1 MVRLCSQTLVAS
13 PGEHHAVVCRPWR
26 VRQCVWRGQ
35 HERDPPSCA
44 GPLLF
49 HRRRH
54 RDLCG
59 CYHLLDWRPHR
70 KLLPSTVII
79 RNVAKQPLEAFITD
93 GVERAI
99 NEGFGNDMT
108 LLIAS
113 RTVRG
118 PRVAVVAPNLA
129 SYC

>member
-99 NEGFGNDMT
+99 NEGFGNDMA
-108 LLIAS
+108 L
-113 RTVRG
+113 
-118 PRVAVVAPNLA
+118 
-129 SYC
+129 